1 MHNQLNAHRRMLF
14 QAYRRF
20 LAADRAWQTAQSAAL
35 TWLPAGVTEKTA
47 LIGNPGSRMRQLYQK
62 RNRALARLELT
73 RAEFKKAQLRLSR
86 RSVMVVRLI
95 AAG

>member
-1 MHNQLNAHRRMLF
+1 MHDHLSAHRRMLF
-14 QAYRRF
+14 QAYRRY
-20 LAADRAWQTAQSAAL
+20 LAADRAWQVAQSAAQA
-35 TWLPAGVTEKTA
+35 WLPAGVTEKTA

-73 RAEFKKAQLRLSR
+73 RAELKKAQLQLSR
-86 RSVMVVRLI
+86 RQVIVLRLI